1 MRWMQSY
8 GNATESQDLELR
20 GPLPIVE
27 LQCFAEHPLL
37 FLGVILLDL
46 LLRAIGGAILQAL
59 HLVLL
64 LHQGRVNAQL
74 QATAVDTLCV
84 VLRRSALNLMTLQG
98 SDGDARASII
108 RRAGDLCERIA
119 TLQVYR
125 VLLPSHTSIGKLLGH
140 NGGPL
145 LGLEDNIKATVRC
158 LLFVVLI
165 SPLDILGDLH
175 NHFGIQDARV

>member
-27 LQCFAEHPLL
+27 LHCFAEHPTL

-46 LLRAIGGAILQAL
+46 LLGAIGGAILQAL

-74 QATAVDTLCV
+74 QTTAVDTLCV
-84 VLRRSALNLMTLQG
+84 VLGRSALNLMTLQS
-98 SDGDARASII
+98 SDGDSRATIV
-108 RRAGDLCERIA
+108 RCAGDLCKRIP
-119 TLQVYR
+119 TLQIYR
-125 VLLPSHTSIGKLLGH
+125 V
-140 NGGPL
+140 
-145 LGLEDNIKATVRC
+145 
-158 LLFVVLI
+158 
-165 SPLDILGDLH
+165 
-175 NHFGIQDARV
+175 